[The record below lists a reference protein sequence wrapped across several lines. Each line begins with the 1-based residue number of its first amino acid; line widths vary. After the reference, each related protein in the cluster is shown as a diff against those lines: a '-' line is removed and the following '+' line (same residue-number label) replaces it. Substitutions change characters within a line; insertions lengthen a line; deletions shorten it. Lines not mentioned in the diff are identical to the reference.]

1 MILDKI
7 EKLLEEVKGL
17 TASNAE
23 EIEAMRLKYLSKKGE
38 INALMADFRSV
49 PAEQKKEV
57 GIKINELK
65 QTALDRIN
73 SLREQFETA
82 EAQDDDL
89 DLTRTAYPIGLGT
102 RHPLT
107 IVKNEIINIFSRMGF
122 TLADGP
128 EVEDDLHVFTKMN
141 FAADHPAR
149 DMQDTFF
156 VETNPDDVTKN
167 ILLRSHTSS
176 VQARVMETTQPPIRI
191 ICPGRVYRNEAI
203 TARAHCFF
211 HQIEGL
217 YIDKNV
223 SFTDLKQ
230 VLLTFA
236 RELFGPDT
244 KIRLRPSYFPF
255 TEPSAEMDISCHI
268 CGGKGCGFCKH
279 TGWVEILGCGMVDP
293 NVLEACGIDSK
304 VYSGYAFGLGV
315 ERITNLKY
323 QVSDLRLFSENDVR
337 FLREFEAAN

>member
-1 MILDKI
+1 MIEKI
-7 EKLLEEVKGL
+7 EQLL
-17 TASNAE
+17 A
-23 EIEAMRLKYLSKKGE
+23 EIENLQAGNADELEALRIKYLSKKGA
-38 INALMADFRSV
+38 INELMADFRNV

-57 GIKINELK
+57 GMKLNELK
-65 QTALDRIN
+65 NKAQERIN
-73 SLREQFETA
+73 TLKENFA
-82 EAQDDDL
+82 NQDNGTNEL

-102 RHPLT
+102 RHPLS
-107 IVKNEIINIFSRMGF
+107 IVRNEIIDIFARLGF
-122 TLADGP
+122 SIAEGP
-128 EVEDDLHVFTKMN
+128 EVEDDLHVFTKLN

-156 VETNPDDVTKN
+156 IEQNTEDVTKN
-167 ILLRSHTSS
+167 IILRTHTSS
-176 VQARVMETTQPPIRI
+176 VQVRGMESIPEPPIRI
-191 ICPGRVYRNEAI
+191 LCPGRVYRNEALSY
-203 TARAHCFF
+203 RAPCFF

-230 VLLTFA
+230 VLLLFA
-236 RELFGPDT
+236 KEMFGNDT

-255 TEPSAEMDISCHI
+255 TEPSAEMDISCNI
-268 CGGKGCGFCKH
+268 CGGKGCAFCKH

-293 NVLEACGIDSK
+293 NVLEASGIDSK

-323 QVSDLRLFSENDVR
+323 QVKALRMFSENDIR
-337 FLREFEAAN
+337 FLKEFESAN